1 MQHLEQSDVDAL
13 LASASDLAD
22 EAGSA
27 PGDADAPQEQ
37 DPQPVL
43 PPQFRLTTTNK
54 ELERLLPIKITV
66 RVRLA
71 ERRMRVKQ
79 LLELT
84 VGTIIEFDRS
94 ADSDLDLVASN
105 VCIGTGNA
113 VKCGENFGLRVIG
126 IQPLAQKLLG
136 MGLIR

>member
-13 LASASDLAD
+13 LASASDLVD

-27 PGDADAPQEQ
+27 LGDADAPQEQ

-54 ELERLLPIKITV
+54 ELERLLPIKIPV

-71 ERRMRVKQ
+71 ERRMRIKQ